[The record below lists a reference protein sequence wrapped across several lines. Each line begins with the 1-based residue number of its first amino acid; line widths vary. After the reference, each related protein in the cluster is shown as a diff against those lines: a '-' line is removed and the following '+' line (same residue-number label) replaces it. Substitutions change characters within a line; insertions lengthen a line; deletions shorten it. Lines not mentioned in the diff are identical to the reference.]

1 MRKNAS
7 CDTDALNGGQLRR
20 ENESVIA
27 ERGGKAAIGWSLDR
41 VSYALGGLGKV
52 GFSGT
57 WKCLANFFAPQQ
69 KCVSVRREWPTRLKE
84 R

>member
-7 CDTDALNGGQLRR
+7 CDTAALNGGQLRR

-27 ERGGKAAIGWSLDR
+27 ERGGNAAIGWRLDR

-57 WKCLANFFAPQQ
+57 WKCLASFFAPNSFVCLFDVSGQQ
-69 KCVSVRREWPTRLKE
+69 D
-84 R
+84 